1 MYPLFPI
8 SQSNWRQSSCVSLFL
23 KRKSIYSKRAN
34 LIAFVIEEEV
44 TLRIGYKH
52 RWLEDLITLLPSGYV
67 LISLSSCHVYG
78 SAINH
83 NYTLLPV

>member
-8 SQSNWRQSSCVSLFL
+8 SQWNWRQSSCVSLFL

-52 RWLEDLITLLPSGYV
+52 RWLEDLITLLPSSYV
-67 LISLSSCHVYG
+67 SLSSCHVYG